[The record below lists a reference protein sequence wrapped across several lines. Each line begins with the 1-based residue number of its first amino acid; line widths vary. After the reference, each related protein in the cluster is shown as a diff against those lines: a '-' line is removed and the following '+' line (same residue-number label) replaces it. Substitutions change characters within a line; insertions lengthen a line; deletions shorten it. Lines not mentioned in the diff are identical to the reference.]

1 MVLGYKIDQKW
12 HFERSL
18 VKPIRPLGRN
28 IARREREK
36 TAKTDFFFFWSIR
49 WQDRLGAKTR
59 NRSSRRPPLNLHA
72 KVTSLFIL
80 TPRERI
86 YRRYHQNKQKINQN
100 GYENE
105 HTVEYTSSYSYC
117 ICYYWTYWSF
127 RNANLTLFCPVLIVV
142 PISVPDQALGSIPGR
157 KSVPNWIK
165 LNSCKGNLY
174 VILWSMLGSNKSL
187 TKHLLGNISVSHLL
201 YLLTGKHFKIKYF
214 VITYKL

>member
-1 MVLGYKIDQKW
+1 MVLFNKLDQKW

-28 IARREREK
+28 CKERERERK
-36 TAKTDFFFFWSIR
+36 PQKPIFFFFWSIR

-86 YRRYHQNKQKINQN
+86 YRRYHQNKQNKNSQN

-105 HTVEYTSSYSYC
+105 YTVKYTSSDSYC
-117 ICYYWTYWSF
+117 ICYYWTYWSI
-127 RNANLTLFCPVLIVV
+127 RKANLTLFSQSRSQSQIQ
-142 PISVPDQALGSIPGR
+142 S
-157 KSVPNWIK
+157 
-165 LNSCKGNLY
+165 
-174 VILWSMLGSNKSL
+174 
-187 TKHLLGNISVSHLL
+187 
-201 YLLTGKHFKIKYF
+201 
-214 VITYKL
+214 

>member
-1 MVLGYKIDQKW
+1 MVYILYKWVMNKIWWGCRVLIWNRFEIGFALFKIQIETVTVMYTCVRHCTYNGTFKYKIDQKW

-36 TAKTDFFFFWSIR
+36 TAKTDFFLFWSIR

-127 RNANLTLFCPVLIVV
+127 RNANLTLFCPVLIMV
-142 PISVPDQALGSIPGR
+142 PISVPDQALGSIPNPAENQPQIG
-157 KSVPNWIK
+157 
-165 LNSCKGNLY
+165 
-174 VILWSMLGSNKSL
+174 
-187 TKHLLGNISVSHLL
+187 
-201 YLLTGKHFKIKYF
+201 
-214 VITYKL
+214 